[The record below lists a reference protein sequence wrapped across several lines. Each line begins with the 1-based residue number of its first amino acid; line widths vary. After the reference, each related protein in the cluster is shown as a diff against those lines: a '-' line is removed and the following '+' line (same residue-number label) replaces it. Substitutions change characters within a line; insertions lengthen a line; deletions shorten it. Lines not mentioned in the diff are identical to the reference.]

1 MKYIQFKTEDK
12 KLWTVYLNH
21 ITSIHEVEGEKGC
34 FVRLSCGKELH
45 TQLSRALLFKNVK
58 EQVLND

>member
-12 KLWTVYLNH
+12 RLWTVYLNH
-21 ITSIHEVEGEKGC
+21 ITSINEVEGEIGC
-34 FVRLSCGKELH
+34 FVGLSCGKELH
-45 TQLSRALLFKNVK
+45 TQLSRVHLFKNVI

>member
-21 ITSIHEVEGEKGC
+21 ITSIYEVDGEIGC

-45 TQLSRALLFKNVK
+45 TQLSRSLLFKNVI
-58 EQVLND
+58 EQALND

>member
-12 KLWTVYLNH
+12 KLWTVYLAH
-21 ITSIHEVEGEKGC
+21 ISSIYEIEGELGC
-34 FVRLSCGKELH
+34 FIRLSCGKELH
-45 TQLSRALLFKNVK
+45 TQLSRVHLFKNVI